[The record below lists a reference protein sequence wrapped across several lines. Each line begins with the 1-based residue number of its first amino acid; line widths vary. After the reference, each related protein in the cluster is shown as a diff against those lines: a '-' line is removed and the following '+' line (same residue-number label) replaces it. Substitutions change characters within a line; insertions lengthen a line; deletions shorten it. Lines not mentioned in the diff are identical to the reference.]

1 MSKNELSCK
10 VEIRTIIWIFIGLG
24 VTCTLANK
32 VPHRTSRKLLEFSN
46 DQNSRGFGYSVK
58 DEDLQS
64 GHFRKE
70 QRDQHGVV
78 RGSYGL
84 RDPNGSFR
92 LVRYI
97 ADDKGF
103 RVDISSNE
111 PGIGRQ
117 NPASVSVNRFSHLP
131 EDKKT
136 LSTITRHFDDQ
147 DNRDVPESQNWPS
160 NYDFYVPITQK
171 GNLDES
177 PKKKPIPIDL
187 HKHLFNAGFYDQS
200 QIPRRNIQQ
209 GVFPL
214 RTYDE
219 KYKTDFNLQDTSEE
233 SLKLLGGKDF
243 RIWPD
248 NASLLPPIGRTTNTE
263 MRNIGSLPPRF
274 TGGDILLT
282 HKDTRTNKL
291 EKTPPGIS
299 SNLLQ
304 LLLNYPQQKVH
315 TDLPDCETVS
325 SAVLC
330 KPPLFYTNNYAYFN
344 LSDVEGRPLDEQKS
358 IDSQRRLSS
367 DEQKLLIEAAFAE
380 RLHKF
385 VSTGD
390 GKFPSNTVLS
400 RLPLQNNAFNQL
412 VSSKDNS
419 QKSTPCSDN
428 QEKYGKDT
436 EDLALT
442 NTLNRPVI
450 YNTISN
456 THINSMLKYGSDWN
470 PSLASGNVQQSN
482 QEVHTLHSSIPTS
495 DINSNMYKDLH
506 DHKKLVL
513 LTLQNG
519 EKSDTSFLDLLK
531 NLNVLGLII
540 FPEDGGKSREKL
552 IEHFANK
559 AEHGRNEEKVSKST
573 ANGLVQKVTEVVS
586 EPTPTF
592 PNATTKENTSNSSEY
607 GTNNTTVNQP
617 LTVQDRKEPIHKLL
631 LKNSEFLILDDIHSS
646 ESGDYGLPPTL
657 KPEASTDAP
666 DWKKAFE
673 DEMKQEYERTL
684 NKSLSDDESMLP
696 LPPNRGIPNE
706 RVYSIPDP
714 LIPLYDSRGVPVKS
728 ENVPL
733 HLHRYVAPTGI
744 TSLPW
749 KFAIP
754 RPAPPRSLVI
764 PPKPSD

>member
-1 MSKNELSCK
+1 ML
-10 VEIRTIIWIFIGLG
+10 IQTFY
-24 VTCTLANK
+24 
-32 VPHRTSRKLLEFSN
+32 LL
-46 DQNSRGFGYSVK
+46 QNSKGFGYSVK

-84 RDPNGSFR
+84 RDANGSFR

-117 NPASVSVNRFSHLP
+117 SPASVSVNRFPLLP
-131 EDKKT
+131 EDKKPLNT
-136 LSTITRHFDDQ
+136 VTHQFDDQ
-147 DNRDVPESQNWPS
+147 KNRNVPESQNWPS
-160 NYDFYVPITQK
+160 NYDFYVPIKQK

-177 PKKKPIPIDL
+177 SKKKSIPLDL
-187 HKHLFNAGFYDQS
+187 QKHLLNAGFYDQS

-214 RTYDE
+214 RTYNE
-219 KYKTDFNLQDTSEE
+219 KYNTDFNLQDTSQE
-233 SLKLLGGKDF
+233 SLKHLGGKDL
-243 RIWPD
+243 RIWPE
-248 NASLLPPIGRTTNTE
+248 NTPFLHPIGRTRNTE
-263 MRNIGSLPPRF
+263 MRNIGSLPPRL

-282 HKDTRTNKL
+282 RKNTGKNKL
-291 EKTPPGIS
+291 EKTPAGIS
-299 SNLLQ
+299 SNLLH

-344 LSDVEGRPLDEQKS
+344 LSDEEDSPLDEQKS
-358 IDSQRRLSS
+358 IDSHRRLSS
-367 DEQKLLIEAAFAE
+367 DEQKLLIETAFAE

-385 VSTGD
+385 ISTGD
-390 GKFPSNTVLS
+390 GK
-400 RLPLQNNAFNQL
+400 LPLQNNGFNQF
-412 VSSKDNS
+412 VSLKDNS
-419 QKSTPCSDN
+419 QRSTPCSDN

-436 EDLALT
+436 GDLALT

-456 THINSMLKYGSDWN
+456 THINSMMKYGNDWN
-470 PSLASGNVQQSN
+470 PPLASSNVQQSN
-482 QEVHTLHSSIPTS
+482 QKVQTQHSSIPAR
-495 DINSNMYKDLH
+495 DISSNMYEDLH

-519 EKSDTSFLDLLK
+519 DKSDASFLDLLK
-531 NLNVLGLII
+531 NLNILGLII
-540 FPEDGGKSREKL
+540 FPKDGGKSQEKL

-559 AEHGRNEEKVSKST
+559 AEHGRNDEKVSKST
-573 ANGLVQKVTEVVS
+573 ANGLVQKTTEVVS
-586 EPTPTF
+586 EPTPIF
-592 PNATTKENTSNSSEY
+592 PNTTTKENTSNSSEY
-607 GTNNTTVNQP
+607 GSNNTTANQP
-617 LTVQDRKEPIHKLL
+617 LIVQDRKEPIHKLL

-646 ESGDYGLPPTL
+646 ESGDYGLPPTS
-657 KPEASTDAP
+657 KPEASTDVP

-684 NKSLSDDESMLP
+684 NKSLSDDESMLSF
-696 LPPNRGIPNE
+696 LPNRGIPNE

-714 LIPLYDSRGVPVKS
+714 PIPLYDSRGVPVKS